1 MSERRLSCCI
11 TFDFDA
17 MSSWIGSLK
26 SNNPSMISRGQF
38 GAVALPRILRLLEE
52 RGVRASF
59 AVPGHTAYAYPRLID
74 QIVDGGHEICHHG
87 WVHENPAAFDEAGE
101 RRVLEQ
107 GLEALERVAGVRPL
121 GYRSPAWDFSP
132 RTVDLLV
139 EYGFQ
144 YDSSCMG
151 HDFYPYYLRSG
162 DRWSLDGPYHFG
174 ETIDLV
180 ELPVTWLLDDFPP
193 TEFVLGM
200 NTGLQAASAL
210 EENWRADFDFAYR
223 DCRGGAGHGGRRT
236 QRHMVGPRARD
247 GSYDSGRFLRIWPAD
262 APASGREEVKAMRE
276 PSRDRPSR
284 ATKMLPADHL
294 GIVIRVEVGDAGDLD
309 KAVPCVERSGAV
321 VLPL

>member
-1 MSERRLSCCI
+1 MTERKLSCCI

-26 SNNPSMISRGQF
+26 TNNPSMISRGQF

-52 RGVRASF
+52 RGIRATF

-74 QIVDGGHEICHHG
+74 QICDGGHEICHHG

-101 RRVLEQ
+101 RRVLEL
-107 GLEALERVAGVRPL
+107 GLEALDRVAGVRPI

-132 RTVDLLV
+132 RTVDLLL

-162 DRWSLDGPYHFG
+162 DSWSLDRAYHFG
-174 ETIDLV
+174 ETVDLV

-200 NTGLQAASAL
+200 NTGLQPPSTL
-210 EENWRADFDFAYR
+210 EESWRADFDFAYR
-223 DCRGGAGHGGRRT
+223 DCSGGAFVLTLHPQTIGR
-236 QRHMVGPRARD
+236 
-247 GSYDSGRFLRIWPAD
+247 GRYFLLLERLLDYYANHAGVVFESMGDYVNRWATTNPLTEWVAANPDLTGAHAI
-262 APASGREEVKAMRE
+262 E
-276 PSRDRPSR
+276 P
-284 ATKMLPADHL
+284 
-294 GIVIRVEVGDAGDLD
+294 
-309 KAVPCVERSGAV
+309 
-321 VLPL
+321 